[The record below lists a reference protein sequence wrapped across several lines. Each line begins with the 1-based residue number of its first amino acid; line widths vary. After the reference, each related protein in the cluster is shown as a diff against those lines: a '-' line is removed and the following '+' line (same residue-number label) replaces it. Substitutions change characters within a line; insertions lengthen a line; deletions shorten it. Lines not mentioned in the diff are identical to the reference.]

1 MNPNTGGN
9 PVDVHVKTL
18 WSELLPYEFKQRLAE
33 CPVVYLPLG
42 LCEPHGQVS
51 AFGLDTIKAEWL
63 CQQAAGQV
71 GGIVA
76 PSMGYPIS
84 MKRDIMRDGWKRQLA
99 KRIHI

>member
-1 MNPNTGGN
+1 MFPF
-9 PVDVHVKTL
+9 
-18 WSELLPYEFKQRLAE
+18 EFKQLLAE

-63 CQQAAGQV
+63 CQNAASSV

-76 PSMGYPIS
+76 PSMGYH
-84 MKRDIMRDGWKRQLA
+84 
-99 KRIHI
+99 IHETGNHARWLEDTVGGLVRKILI